1 MALLTSLVKQPGA
14 LTLLTLTMALTTYYG
29 STYLLGEA
37 AGRAPHGPY
46 QHVGLEVLDDLLVR
60 VRVRLRLRLRLRV
73 GLGVGL
79 EVGVEVLDDRLS
91 RCTHGQ

>member
-1 MALLTSLVKQPGA
+1 MGTSLVKQPGA

-29 STYLLGEA
+29 STHLLGEA